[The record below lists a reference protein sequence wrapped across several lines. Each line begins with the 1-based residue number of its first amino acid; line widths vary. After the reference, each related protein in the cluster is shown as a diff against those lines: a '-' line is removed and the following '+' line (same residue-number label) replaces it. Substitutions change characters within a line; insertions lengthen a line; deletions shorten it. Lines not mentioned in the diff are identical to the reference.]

1 MEILIKLHFYTQ
13 FRGQIEEK
21 SSDVESLNESL
32 HRKQQF
38 ESIAR
43 LQQDYERVLSTTREK
58 YQQEVI
64 SLNEKLHTIQMNFQ
78 EKV

>member
-1 MEILIKLHFYTQ
+1 
-13 FRGQIEEK
+13 
-21 SSDVESLNESL
+21 LNESL